1 MNVHTVGPAW
11 HGVNS
16 GGVIVIPMARPK
28 PQKRAT
34 VHDIAAAAG
43 VSRGTVSRV
52 LNGGYVSAEARAAIE
67 AAILEV
73 GYVPNNA
80 ARALK
85 MRRSQ
90 AVAFVALEPHSLFL
104 DDPNIGSIMLG
115 ANAALSLADHQM
127 VSLVVESARDTER
140 VARYLSGGFV
150 DGAIVVSARTRDP
163 IIRVLT
169 ELSLPAAF
177 VGHPPDLSLPFVG
190 IDNVGSA
197 RSITAKLREG
207 GRRRIGMIAAALD
220 RDSGIDRLAGFRE
233 ALGADFSADRV
244 VEVPLYDYG
253 SGVKGMRALLE
264 RDPAIDGVFAAS
276 DAVAAGALE
285 ALREAGRSVPGDVG
299 VVGFDDSTWA
309 VRCQPQLSTVHQ
321 PAKELGAYAAQ
332 LVLRQLDGEHVEPGG
347 QLLTTPIIWR
357 DSA

>member
-1 MNVHTVGPAW
+1 M
-11 HGVNS
+11 S
-16 GGVIVIPMARPK
+16 RPK

-67 AAILEV
+67 AAITEV

-163 IIRVLT
+163 IIRVISDLA
-169 ELSLPAAF
+169 LPAAF
-177 VGHPPDLSLPFVG
+177 VGHPPDLDQSIPFVG
-190 IDNVGSA
+190 IDNAGSA
-197 RSITAKLREG
+197 RAITTRLRSG

-220 RDSGIDRLAGFRE
+220 RDSGIDRLNGFRE
-233 ALGADFSADRV
+233 ALGSLFDADLV
-244 VEVPLYDYG
+244 VEVPHYDYG
-253 SGVKGMRALLE
+253 SGVKGMRELLQ
-264 RDPAIDGVFAAS
+264 RDSGVDGVFAAS
-276 DAVAAGALE
+276 DAIAAGALE

-309 VRCQPQLSTVHQ
+309 VRCQPTLSTVHQ
-321 PAKELGAYAAQ
+321 PAKELGSCAAQ
-332 LVLRQLDGEHVEPGG
+332 LVLRQLNGEHLEPGG
-347 QLLTTPIIWR
+347 QLLPTPIVWR

>member
-1 MNVHTVGPAW
+1 M
-11 HGVNS
+11 S
-16 GGVIVIPMARPK
+16 RPL

-34 VHDIAAAAG
+34 VHDIAAAVG
-43 VSRGTVSRV
+43 MSRGTVSRV

-67 AAILEV
+67 AAMTDL

-90 AVAFVALEPHSLFL
+90 AVAFVAHEPHSLFL

-127 VSLVVESARDTER
+127 VSLVVESARDNER

-150 DGAIVVSARTRDP
+150 DGAIVVSARTNDP
-163 IIRVLT
+163 IIKVISDLA
-169 ELSLPAAF
+169 LPAAF
-177 VGHPPDLSLPFVG
+177 IGHPPDLAQHIPFVG

-197 RSITAKLREG
+197 VAITEHLVST

-220 RDSGIDRLAGFRE
+220 RDSGIDRLNGFRD
-233 ALGADFSADRV
+233 ALGPLFDEELIAD
-244 VEVPLYDYG
+244 VPHYDYG
-253 SGVKGMRALLE
+253 SGVKGMRDLLE
-264 RDPAIDGVFAAS
+264 REPGIDGVFAAS
-276 DAVAAGALE
+276 DAIAAGALE

-299 VVGFDDSTWA
+299 LVGFDDSTWA
-309 VRCQPQLSTVHQ
+309 VRCQPQLTTVHQ
-321 PAKELGAYAAQ
+321 PAKELGSCAAQ
-332 LVLRQLDGEHVEPGG
+332 VVLRQLSGETVETTR
-347 QLLTTPIIWR
+347 QLLPTPLVLR

>member
-1 MNVHTVGPAW
+1 M
-11 HGVNS
+11 S
-16 GGVIVIPMARPK
+16 R

-80 ARALK
+80 ARTLK

-90 AVAFVALEPHSLFL
+90 AVGFVALEPHSLFL

-127 VSLVVESARDTER
+127 VSLVVESQRDTER

-163 IIRVLT
+163 IIKVIADLG
-169 ELSLPAAF
+169 LPAAF
-177 VGHPPDLSLPFVG
+177 VGHPPELSDNIPFVG

-197 RSITAKLREG
+197 QAITARLASS

-220 RDSGIDRLAGFRE
+220 RDSGIDRLTGFKT
-233 ALGADFSADRV
+233 ALGTGYDPALVAD
-244 VEVPLYDYG
+244 VPHYDYG
-253 SGVKGMRALLE
+253 SGVKGMRLLLE
-264 RDPAIDGVFAAS
+264 REPSIDGVFAAS
-276 DAVAAGALE
+276 DAIAAGALE

-321 PAKELGAYAAQ
+321 PAKELGSYAAQ
-332 LVLRQLDGEHVEPGG
+332 LVLRQLRGETLEPGG
-347 QLLTTPIIWR
+347 QMLPTPIVWR